1 MLLCAGW
8 GCWLLG
14 IAVVS
19 KGTDSKKV
27 GLKEGEQHDMW
38 AGWLGLLATAE
49 GLESSSRLC
58 DNDRVTLGRANLPA
72 WVVIR
77 EMGPPVLIFRVHA
90 RVIAVGCARSRAG
103 SRRTGTSPPPRVTQ
117 LRDVSGEA
125 VTLSFVSSAS

>member
-1 MLLCAGW
+1 VL
-8 GCWLLG
+8 
-14 IAVVS
+14 S
-19 KGTDSKKV
+19 
-27 GLKEGEQHDMW
+27 KEGDRQQKSWAEKREQHDMW
-38 AGWLGLLATAE
+38 AGWLGLPAPAE

-58 DNDRVTLGRANLPA
+58 DDDRVTLGRANLPA

-90 RVIAVGCARSRAG
+90 RVIAFGCARSRAG